1 MENESIKKNDH
12 PVFDSVKLISYLL
25 KCLDLF
31 ELVLIVQ
38 GNIYLPWVQ
47 NKALIRFH
55 DMNISIKRSIV
66 IRKGLTG
73 SRTPPPNKEK
83 KGKGREGGCGANEN
97 WWKEKRQKV

>member
-1 MENESIKKNDH
+1 MENESIKIKNI
-12 PVFDSVKLISYLL
+12 VKLISYLL

-55 DMNISIKRSIV
+55 DMNISIKRSID
-66 IRKGLTG
+66 IRKGTH
-73 SRTPPPNKEK
+73 RKQNTTTKQRKERK
-83 KGKGREGGCGANEN
+83 RERGRVWC
-97 WWKEKRQKV
+97 

>member
-1 MENESIKKNDH
+1 MENESIKKNYDG
-12 PVFDSVKLISYLL
+12 VKLISDPL

-55 DMNISIKRSIV
+55 DMNISIKRSID
-66 IRKGLTG
+66 IRKGTH
-73 SRTPPPNKEK
+73 RKQNTTTKQRKERK
-83 KGKGREGGCGANEN
+83 RERGRVWC
-97 WWKEKRQKV
+97 

>member
-1 MENESIKKNDH
+1 MENESTKKKYD
-12 PVFDSVKLISYLL
+12 DVKLMSYLL

-55 DMNISIKRSIV
+55 DMNISIKRSID
-66 IRKGLTG
+66 IRKGTH
-73 SRTPPPNKEK
+73 RKQNTTTKQRKERK
-83 KGKGREGGCGANEN
+83 RERGRVWC
-97 WWKEKRQKV
+97 